1 LARKERTG
9 FRPFCGVDRDREK
22 LGVSLAPF
30 DFPLNLTR
38 LRLIDAGDISRRTTP
53 TASASEAD
61 SNISIKFHSQ
71 LTPMKSFEHIST
83 MPSASAD
90 LALPSPPQ

>member
-1 LARKERTG
+1 VASTATG
-9 FRPFCGVDRDREK
+9 KTWCE
-22 LGVSLAPF
+22 LGPF

-38 LRLIDAGDISRRTTP
+38 LRLIDAGDISSRTSP

-61 SNISIKFHSQ
+61 SNISIDFHSQ

-90 LALPSPPQ
+90 LTPPSPPQ